1 MLDTS
6 LPGVNEPLQFAINT
20 GLSAILSKA
29 PWEVIM
35 ISRETAWNLLTEYTK
50 SESLR
55 KHALAVEILMRAY
68 AHKYGEDE
76 EIWGLVGL
84 LHDFDY
90 EMYPQFPDHPTKG
103 AEILRQRGFP
113 EDIVYAISSHVDSMN
128 LPRHNLLCKAIFAS
142 DELAG
147 FLVAGALV
155 RPGKS
160 IIGMETRSIRKK
172 LKDKAFAR
180 AVNRDDIYK
189 GATELSVDLDEHITF
204 CIRALE
210 EKAGLLGLAGA

>member
-1 MLDTS
+1 MITR
-6 LPGVNEPLQFAINT
+6 E
-20 GLSAILSKA
+20 SA
-29 PWEVIM
+29 WE
-35 ISRETAWNLLTEYTK
+35 LLTEYTK

-68 AHKYGEDE
+68 AEKFGEDVE
-76 EIWGLVGL
+76 VWGAVGI

-90 EMYPQFPDHPTKG
+90 EMYPEFPDHPTRG
-103 AEILRQRGFP
+103 AEILKTRGYP
-113 EDIVYAISSHVDSMN
+113 EAIIYAISSHVDAMK
-128 LPRHNLLCKAIFAS
+128 LPRHNLLCKAIFAC

-147 FLVAGALV
+147 FLTASALV

-160 IIGMETRSIRKK
+160 IIGMEAKSVKKK

-180 AVNRDDIYK
+180 SVNREDIYG
-189 GATELSVDLDEHITF
+189 GAAQFGVELDEHIAF

-210 EKAGLLGLAGA
+210 RKASVLGLDGADGQRHS